1 MNLTKVIAV
10 VLCVSMVGI
19 GGISKLNAMDD
30 ENNVG
35 CADCR
40 VSDECYRKNKDILQD
55 LTKLEKL
62 AEKYKLK
69 YICLKDPSEHF
80 QQFLSQS
87 KVNMQKLIEDVNK
100 FFSDMNL
107 LNFSKSMTLYNV
119 IENIRKYKVH
129 MEGVLDS
136 TLEDKSKRI
145 EELSIKIKNF
155 DDFLKART
163 VFISE
168 FLDELNLNF
177 RQFQNAIR
185 DVEFSDSSVQKSK
198 LVDEGENLEELDG
211 KRTAKRIRIADD
223 CEFLE
228 EVTAGATGRQDTVP
242 LDDVTEVMESEF
254 EIERQDTV
262 PLEDVTE
269 GMENRSEIERQDTV
283 PLEDSEENAAGLEV
297 SEKNITSV
305 KNLVAK
311 DMSDILVSIRTFI
324 ERYLYYV
331 REISVLNERFS
342 SAVPV
347 DSILSMMQDPSAE
360 NVNKI
365 RDLYK
370 VVSPNLKMLIF
381 KHLVALRNL
390 GNQDAIRVL
399 MEIRP
404 AFRQDFYPSENLIM
418 GNLSLEQ
425 KAKLFEEKKALD
437 LEYEK
442 FMSDLLEIPCDDKV
456 TLKQIK
462 DYDATIDP
470 LMKNKDLLFLQRTS
484 VEFGYWAILA
494 CPRVEEGWKIH
505 ISAQPSSALKIAEI
519 AIPIIKAHDVP
530 FKICKSLDA
539 LRSLNLLALTN
550 SRYEMQSGKFIAMY
564 PDTPELSAKLAKSLD
579 DAFIEALRTESLHSY
594 DFYEL
599 MGDALLGES
608 GAVYIRYGA
617 YTDRSQI
624 RENRKL
630 PIIPQKSDENSSVV
644 PSSSPFKNMIIRFNG
659 KILPYD
665 NCSEWIA
672 DTRYLS
678 GDLLWN
684 EESKYLTTNA
694 AYYESETWF

>member
-1 MNLTKVIAV
+1 
-10 VLCVSMVGI
+10 
-19 GGISKLNAMDD
+19 
-30 ENNVG
+30 
-35 CADCR
+35 
-40 VSDECYRKNKDILQD
+40 
-55 LTKLEKL
+55 
-62 AEKYKLK
+62 
-69 YICLKDPSEHF
+69 
-80 QQFLSQS
+80 
-87 KVNMQKLIEDVNK
+87 
-100 FFSDMNL
+100 
-107 LNFSKSMTLYNV
+107 MTLYNV

-242 LDDVTEVMESEF
+242 LDDVTEV
-254 EIERQDTV
+254 
-262 PLEDVTE
+262 
-269 GMENRSEIERQDTV
+269 MENRSEIERQDTV

-599 MGDALLGES
+599 MGDAMLGES